1 MNGEGRLRPSWAR
14 VCGVGT
20 SGGARER
27 GGQDSLRPP
36 RRTVL
41 ACASLY
47 YHPPV
52 TLTHLFVC
60 LSVPEVLHAHP
71 AGLRPHQLHT
81 TRWVSQTISSRLLN
95 IWIMIRK
102 SQKQQFSDHTVKTL
116 CTSFAI
122 AILFPKRFSI
132 SRFLTKVLNRLRT
145 DLTLKL
151 LLYSPEKG
159 TRVFYRR
166 YFESSNSNRFKS
178 LLHLF
183 KFLFL
188 HEFIFNINL
197 KTPIA
202 VIRLIK
208 AFSNKNY
215 LRIGRHPLLW
225 ECKDKFN
232 SILPSYCPTI
242 NLRFRSSTEYLMRKP
257 IRVARIFCGLVHNAM
272 YCS

>member
-1 MNGEGRLRPSWAR
+1 MNGEGRLRSSWAR

-81 TRWVSQTISSRLLN
+81 TRWVSQPISSRLLN

-102 SQKQQFSDHTVKTL
+102 CQKQQFPDHTIKTL
-116 CTSFAI
+116 CRSFTI

-132 SRFLTKVLNRLRT
+132 SRFLTKVLNKLRT

-151 LLYSPEKG
+151 LLYSPEKEH
-159 TRVFYRR
+159 TSFTEDISNPATLTVSNPYYICLNF
-166 YFESSNSNRFKS
+166 FSSMSS
-178 LLHLF
+178 Y
-183 KFLFL
+183 
-188 HEFIFNINL
+188 NINL

-208 AFSNKNY
+208 AFSNKNF
-215 LRIGRHPLLW
+215 LRMGRRPLLW
-225 ECKDKFN
+225 ESTDKFN

-242 NLRFRSSTEYLMRKP
+242 NLRFRSSTEYLKK
-257 IRVARIFCGLVHNAM
+257 RIH
-272 YCS
+272 